1 MGVAVLRGR
10 WNWSPYNGFSECAI
24 PGLEAGVLVV
34 GEKCRSRFLGREPK
48 TPLSSGSTGW

>member
-1 MGVAVLRGR
+1 VAVLRGR

-24 PGLEAGVLVV
+24 PGLEAEVLVV